1 MAAVPADGGLTEVS
15 WDLSTR
21 RGSAEELHAGPHEF
35 AGRRTATWC
44 EISRPSL
51 VLGSSQPESSVDR
64 EACRDAG
71 VDVVRRHSGGGA
83 VLIIPG
89 EMLWLDVVVPSGDPL
104 WSDDVGRAMWWLGEV
119 WAESLEAC
127 GIGAPEVYHGPLR
140 QTAWSRVVC
149 FDSLGAGEVLVG
161 GVKAVGISQRRTR
174 SWARLQSSVH
184 LAWRP
189 DLMSSLLASPRPEPA
204 ALLHPYV
211 VPVSADQLSEA
222 IVERLAARSTLAA

>member
-1 MAAVPADGGLTEVS
+1 VVAVPTDGGLTEVR
-15 WDLSTR
+15 WNVSTR
-21 RGSAEELHAGPHEF
+21 RGPAEVLHANLCEF
-35 AGRRTATWC
+35 AGRRMATWC
-44 EISRPSL
+44 EVDRPSL
-51 VLGSSQPESSVDR
+51 VLGSSQPESSVDL

-83 VLIIPG
+83 VLIVPG

-104 WSDDVGRAMWWLGEV
+104 WSEDVGRAMWWLGEV
-119 WAESLEAC
+119 WAEALEAC
-127 GIGAPEVYHGPLR
+127 GVAAPEVYRGPLR
-140 QTAWSRVVC
+140 QTAWSRLVC

-189 DLMSSLLASPRPEPA
+189 ELMTSLLASPRPEPTE
-204 ALLHPYV
+204 LLHPYV
-211 VPVSADQLSEA
+211 VSVGADQLSAA
-222 IVERLAARSTLAA
+222 IADRLAVRSTLTA